1 MTLLCPLP
9 GCRILRV
16 ARDGPD
22 ALLIA
27 AESRR
32 GHARCPGCRT
42 VSTSVHSRYRRQPTD
57 LPASGQAVRLN
68 LTIRRFYCRH
78 PSCPRRTFAERLPR
92 LLGRHAQRT
101 RRLADAQARAGLA
114 LGGAPAARLLSHLA
128 MPTSATTLLQ
138 AIRGLPLPVRCKPSI
153 VGVDDWALRKGRTYG
168 TVLVDLER
176 CRPLDLLPD
185 RAASTLA
192 AWLRREPQIQL
203 VARDRSTEYARGTT
217 LGAPDAVQVADRWHL
232 LLNTRQMVER
242 WLARVHPRL
251 KQLPAMPPPSPS
263 TRRTRPY
270 PRAPG
275 ETLARAA
282 ARDRWEARYD
292 DVRRRRAEGQ
302 SLRRINRETGLARAT
317 VRKYAF
323 ADSFPR
329 HALRG
334 PRPSILDPYLD
345 RLHARLGEG
354 CENALQLWR
363 ELRDLGF
370 LGTSRQVRRW
380 LSERRTRP
388 AKTTIRRRRAPPAT
402 ANPTTSFPVPLPSPK
417 QLSWLL
423 LREPE
428 DLAPK
433 DAAVVARVLQ
443 DAEATKV
450 ADIGRRLCGIVRSCS
465 VSGQPSKSAV
475 PAFDAWLAEAKACGV
490 RVVES
495 FAATLDQ
502 DVAAVRAALTLPW
515 SSGQTE
521 GQINRLKLL
530 KRNMYGRAK
539 LDLLRRRFLLAA

>member
-16 ARDGPD
+16 VRDGPD

-32 GHARCPGCRT
+32 DHARCPGCRT
-42 VSTSVHSRYRRQPTD
+42 VSTSVHSRYRRQPAD
-57 LPASGQAVRLN
+57 LPASGQAVRLR
-68 LTIRRFYCRH
+68 LTIRRFYCRN

-101 RRLADAQARAGLA
+101 RRLAEAQVQTALA

-128 MPTSATTLLQ
+128 MPTSPTTLLQ
-138 AIRGLPLPVRCKPSI
+138 AIRGLPLPAQGKPSI

-168 TVLVDLER
+168 TILVDLER
-176 CRPLDLLPD
+176 RRPLDLLPD
-185 RAASTLA
+185 RSASTFA

-203 VARDRSTEYARGTT
+203 VARDRSTEYARGTA
-217 LGAPDAVQVADRWHL
+217 LGAPGAVQVADRWHL

-251 KQLPAMPPPSPS
+251 KQLPAVPPSSSS

-270 PRAPG
+270 PRAPS
-275 ETLARAA
+275 ETLTRAA
-282 ARDRWEARYD
+282 ARGRWEAFYD
-292 DVRRRRAEGQ
+292 EVQRRRAEGQ

-323 ADSFPR
+323 SASFPR
-329 HALRG
+329 HGLRG
-334 PRPSILDPYLD
+334 PGPSILDPYLD
-345 RLHARLGEG
+345 RLHARLAEG
-354 CENALQLWR
+354 CENAMQLWR

-370 LGTSRQVRRW
+370 PGTSKQIRRW

-388 AKTTIRRRRAPPAT
+388 AKTMTRRWHIPPAP
-402 ANPTTSFPVPLPSPK
+402 ANPTTSWPPPLPSPK

-428 DLAPK
+428 ELAPK
-433 DAAVVARVLQ
+433 DAAVVERVMQ

-450 ADIGRRLCGIVRSCS
+450 VDIGRRFCGIVRTCS
-465 VSGQPSKSAV
+465 VSKQPNSSAV
-475 PAFDAWLAEAKACGV
+475 LAFEAWLTEARACGV

-495 FAATLDQ
+495 FVASLDQ
-502 DVAAVRAALTLPW
+502 DGCRARRPEAAVEQRP
-515 SSGQTE
+515 G
-521 GQINRLKLL
+521 
-530 KRNMYGRAK
+530 
-539 LDLLRRRFLLAA
+539 